1 MEYIQTS
8 MRLRFNSEATVSQIP
23 LSHQPMKMNHT
34 ARVTMDIPEPQVS
47 LGQEIN
53 PVTV

>member
-23 LSHQPMKMNHT
+23 LAHQPMKMNHT
-34 ARVTMDIPEPQVS
+34 ARVAMDIPEVS

>member
-23 LSHQPMKMNHT
+23 LAHQPMKMNHT
-34 ARVTMDIPEPQVS
+34 ARVAMDIPEPEVS